1 MGSTTS
7 VVTSRSD
14 ARAASAAARRRHP
27 TSRPPERRAGGAPF
41 AFYALAF
48 IVAILTVVGLTM
60 VLSASAVK
68 AIHAD
73 QSGWLYF
80 RRQLIWAFLGVGALA
95 IAFRVP
101 YQSWRR
107 LIPLG
112 MLLSFGMMV
121 ATLVP
126 QLGHKVNGARAWLDV
141 GPFTFQPSEVMKLAL
156 IVYVADLL
164 TRRADRLHDMRATLK
179 PVLIVL
185 GAALVLVVAQGDLGS
200 GMILTGV
207 TMATMFFGGV
217 PIIPL
222 FFATTTLGLGGA
234 VFALSSDY
242 RRARWTAFLDL
253 AGNRDGKGWQVY
265 QALVGIASGGIGGAG
280 IGASKAKWGFLPEA
294 HTDFIFA
301 ILAEELG
308 LVGVVAVCGL
318 FLMFGFYGVQVALH
332 CRDRFAA
339 IVAAGITAW
348 IILQAVVNIGGVT
361 GLMPLTG
368 LTLPFISAGGSSL
381 LVTMAGAGLLLN
393 IARQRA

>member
-7 VVTSRSD
+7 VVAPRPD
-14 ARAASAAARRRHP
+14 GRVVAAARARHP
-27 TSRPPERRAGGAPF
+27 SARRPEKRVAASPF

-60 VLSASAVK
+60 VLSASSVK

-95 IAFRVP
+95 LTFRVP

-107 LIPLG
+107 LIP
-112 MLLSFGMMV
+112 FGMFVSFAMMI
-121 ATLVP
+121 ATLLPHVGY
-126 QLGHKVNGARAWLDV
+126 QVNGARAWLDV
-141 GPFTFQPSEVMKLAL
+141 GPFTFQPSEVMKLTL

-164 TRRADRLHDMRATLK
+164 TRRADRLYDVRATLR

-185 GAALVLVVAQGDLGS
+185 GAALLLVVAQGDLGS
-200 GMILTGV
+200 GLILAGA
-207 TMATMFFGGV
+207 TMATLFFGGV

-222 FFATTTLGLGGA
+222 FLATSTMGLGGA

-265 QALVGIASGGIGGAG
+265 QALVGIASGGVGGAG

-318 FLMFGFYGVQVALH
+318 FLMFGFYGVQVALR
-332 CRDRFAA
+332 CRDRFGA
-339 IVAAGITAW
+339 ILAAGITAW
-348 IILQAVVNIGGVT
+348 IILQAVVNVGGVT
-361 GLMPLTG
+361 GMMPLTG

>member
-7 VVTSRSD
+7 VVAPRPEV
-14 ARAASAAARRRHP
+14 RAASAAARRRHP
-27 TSRPPERRAGGAPF
+27 SARSAPRAGAPF

-60 VLSASAVK
+60 VLSASSVK

-80 RRQLIWAFLGVGALA
+80 RRQVIWAFLGVVALA
-95 IAFRVP
+95 ITFRVP
-101 YQSWRR
+101 YQRWRR
-107 LIPLG
+107 LIPVG
-112 MLLSFGMMV
+112 MLLTFIMMA
-121 ATLVP
+121 ATLMP
-126 QLGHKVNGARAWLDV
+126 QLGHEVNGARAWLDI
-141 GPFTFQPSEVMKLAL
+141 GAFTFQPSEVMKLAL

-164 TRRADRLHDMRATLK
+164 TRRADRLHDARATFK

-185 GAALVLVVAQGDLGS
+185 GAALLLVVAQGDLGS
-200 GMILTGV
+200 GLILTGA

-222 FFATTTLGLGGA
+222 CFATSTLGLGGA

-308 LVGVVAVCGL
+308 LIGVVAVCGL

-332 CRDRFAA
+332 CRDRFGA

-348 IILQAVVNIGGVT
+348 IILQAMVNIGGVT
-361 GLMPLTG
+361 GMMPLTG

>member
-1 MGSTTS
+1 
-7 VVTSRSD
+7 
-14 ARAASAAARRRHP
+14 
-27 TSRPPERRAGGAPF
+27 
-41 AFYALAF
+41 
-48 IVAILTVVGLTM
+48 
-60 VLSASAVK
+60 
-68 AIHAD
+68 
-73 QSGWLYF
+73 
-80 RRQLIWAFLGVGALA
+80 
-95 IAFRVP
+95 
-101 YQSWRR
+101 
-107 LIPLG
+107 
-112 MLLSFGMMV
+112 MLLSFALMA

-126 QLGHKVNGARAWLDV
+126 SLGHKVNGATAWLDI
-141 GPFTFQPSEVMKLAL
+141 GSFTFQPSEVMKLAL

-164 TRRADRLHDMRATLK
+164 TRRADRLHDLRATLV

-185 GAALVLVVAQGDLGS
+185 GAALLLVVAQGDLGS
-200 GMILTGV
+200 GLILVGV
-207 TMATMFFGGV
+207 TMATMFFAGV
-217 PIIPL
+217 PIVPL
-222 FFATTTLGLGGA
+222 SLATTSLGFCGA

-265 QALVGIASGGIGGAG
+265 QALVGIASGGVGGAG

-332 CRDRFAA
+332 CRDRFGA

-348 IILQAVVNIGGVT
+348 IILQAIVNIGGVT

-393 IARQRA
+393 IARRRA

>member
-7 VVTSRSD
+7 VMRAD
-14 ARAASAAARRRHP
+14 ARAASDAARRRHP
-27 TSRPPERRAGGAPF
+27 SNRRPAARAPF

-60 VLSASAVK
+60 VLSASSVK

-80 RRQLIWAFLGVGALA
+80 RRQVIWAGLGVAALA
-95 IAFRVP
+95 VTFRVP
-101 YQSWRR
+101 YQRWRP
-107 LIPLG
+107 LIPVGL
-112 MLLSFGMMV
+112 LLSFTLMA

-126 QLGHKVNGARAWLDV
+126 SFGHKVNGAQAWLDI
-141 GPFTFQPSEVMKLAL
+141 GSFTFQPSELTKLAL
-156 IVYVADLL
+156 IVYIADLL
-164 TRRADRLHDMRATLK
+164 TRRADRLHDLRATLR

-200 GMILTGV
+200 GLIIAGV
-207 TMATMFFGGV
+207 TLATMFFAGV
-217 PIIPL
+217 PLVPL
-222 FFATTTLGLGGA
+222 LVTTGALGFGGA
-234 VFALSSDY
+234 AYAMSSDY

-253 AGNRDGKGWQVY
+253 AANREGKGWQVY
-265 QALVGIASGGIGGAG
+265 QALVGIASGGVGGAG

-308 LVGVVAVCGL
+308 FVGVVAVCGL

-332 CRDRFAA
+332 CRDRFGA

-361 GLMPLTG
+361 GMLPLTG